1 MKLTSSIV
9 VAVALA
15 YTSLGAPLI
24 KTAIIALGG
33 EELLATA
40 AYDVAS
46 VGASF
51 AVEHTGLF
59 GPLLNYI
66 PGAQI
71 ILGAAGLLGGRFAGG
86 TAGGVASKATLG
98 LIEGSLGN
106 DLPLVG
112 WIIRDGKLERVSD
125 VSQ

>member
-1 MKLTSSIV
+1 MKLTNSI
-9 VAVALA
+9 AAAMALA
-15 YTSLGAPLI
+15 HVSLGAPLI

-33 EELLATA
+33 EELVATA

-59 GPLLNYI
+59 GPLLNYV

-86 TAGGVASKATLG
+86 TAGTVASKATLG
-98 LIEGSLGN
+98 FIEGTAGDN
-106 DLPLVG
+106 VPLVG
-112 WIIRDGKLERVSD
+112 WIIRNGQLQREDESK
-125 VSQ
+125 Q

>member
-1 MKLTSSIV
+1 M
-9 VAVALA
+9 ALVHA
-15 YTSLGAPLI
+15 SLGAPLI

-33 EELLATA
+33 EEVVATA

-59 GPLLNYI
+59 GPLLSYI

-71 ILGAAGLLGGRFAGG
+71 ILGAAGLLGGKFAGG

-98 LIEGSLGN
+98 FIEGSLGN

-112 WIIRDGKLERVSD
+112 WIIRDGQLQREGDAKE
-125 VSQ
+125 